1 MSRAVL
7 VSKVTHTDRMLAGEH
22 DLRNIVAAELR
33 RWPSAG
39 VAAAVVRSS
48 SPVQYFCHG
57 VADVASGRR
66 ITEGTVFRIGSLTK
80 TITAVAVM
88 QLCEQGLVDLDAPA
102 NDYLRAFQLVPG
114 SDRFGPATT
123 RHLLTH
129 TAGVGYWRR
138 RSDLLLHAGAGSG
151 VIARSAV
158 PLHEYYRRG
167 LLVDVEPGTRWV
179 YSNHGFAALGQI
191 VEDVSGEPFDRYLR
205 SHIFGPLGMESTDLV
220 LSERLRA
227 NLATGYTLRRR
238 GLTPVTPREVPT
250 PGGGGVYSTVADMS
264 RYLTALLHGGAN
276 LQGRVLTADSV
287 RTLFQPHFQPDP
299 RVAGMALGF
308 EPHTE
313 RGRVLVCKGGTIPG
327 FLSAIEM
334 VPGAGVSVV
343 VLANT
348 GGLDNR
354 GVCEPLAA
362 ALTRRLLGMPDSPV
376 RDDIAPHPEVW
387 ETLRGWYAPDAGP
400 VTNLFA
406 RVGFGAGAEVAVR
419 RDRLVLKPLTP
430 VPGLW
435 DAMVLHP
442 DDPGDPRVFRV
453 EFPRYDKSWRVVFT
467 DDTPPRLL
475 LDVLS
480 FQKRPDWRN
489 PRRWNAAIA
498 AVGVAGAMM
507 GITRRSLRV

>member
-1 MSRAVL
+1 MTVIDLTHNDSSTRA
-7 VSKVTHTDRMLAGEH
+7 SQG
-22 DLRNIVAAELR
+22 DLRDSIAAALR

-39 VAAAVVRSS
+39 VAVAVVPGD

-66 ITEGTVFRIGSLTK
+66 VSEGTVFRIGSLTK

-102 NDYLRAFQLVPG
+102 NDYLQAFQLVPASAG
-114 SDRFGPATT
+114 FRPATV

-138 RSDLLLHAGAGSG
+138 RSDLLLHPGAGSG
-151 VIARSAV
+151 VTARSVV
-158 PLHEYYRRG
+158 PLPEYYRGG
-167 LLVDVEPGTRWV
+167 LTVDVEPGTRWA

-191 VEDVSGEPFDRYLR
+191 VEDVSGEPFDQYLR
-205 SHIFGPLGMESTDLV
+205 DHIFGPLGMNHTGLV
-220 LSERLRA
+220 LSEQLRA
-227 NLATGYTLRRR
+227 DLATGYTLRRQ

-250 PGGGGVYSTVADMS
+250 PAGGGVYSTPADMA

-276 LQGRVLTADSV
+276 EHGRVLNADSV
-287 RTLFQPHFQPDP
+287 RTMFRPYFQPDP

-313 RGRVLVCKGGTIPG
+313 RGRVLICKGGTING
-327 FLSAIEM
+327 FLSALEM
-334 VPGAGVSVV
+334 APESGAGVV

-354 GVCEPLAA
+354 GVPEPLAA
-362 ALTRRLLGMPDSPV
+362 ALTRRLLGMPDNPV
-376 RDDIAPHPEVW
+376 RDDVIPHPEVW
-387 ETLRGWYAPDAGP
+387 AVLRGWYAPDAGP

-406 RVGFGAGAEVAVR
+406 RVGFGAGVEVAVR
-419 RDRLVLKPLTP
+419 HDHLLLKPLTP
-430 VPGLW
+430 VPGLR
-435 DAMVLHP
+435 DPMVLHP
-442 DDPGDPRVFRV
+442 DDPEDPRVYRV
-453 EFPRYDKSWRVVFT
+453 EFPKYDKTWRVVFT
-467 DDTPPRLL
+467 DDTPARLL

-489 PRRWNAAIA
+489 PRRWGASVAAA
-498 AVGVAGAMM
+498 GVAGAV
-507 GITRRSLRV
+507 IRRREKG